1 MEAIEGVRRHAF
13 AAATVVT
20 GAIAAA
26 AIPGHPFG
34 LNWALVAV
42 LVAGTALFVAHPRLN
57 GFDVGFVVA
66 GVVLMTFF
74 LFRSAEWLLAL
85 DLIAAVGLGAAGF
98 GRSRRWL
105 EIAFAPV
112 RLLAHL
118 PRGIA
123 FALGPV
129 ARWAATS
136 VGPRRTSVVRGV
148 AVTTGLLMVF
158 GAFFTSADPAFA
170 SLTRQ
175 FLLPELDLGLL
186 PGRVLM
192 GLLTIATTGALVLLP
207 PRADVAG
214 APRRGGTRTGVSFKL
229 SPGEWMTALVMLDAL
244 FASFVLLQLTVL
256 FGGRTQ
262 VLETAGLTYA
272 EYARRGFFQLVAV
285 AFLTLAVIAA
295 AVRFGDTDEG
305 RQRSSM
311 KLLLGG
317 LCALTLVILAS
328 AMKRMNLY
336 EEVYGFTRLRLLV
349 DTTILWLGGMFGLL
363 LAAGWFWKA
372 AWVPRA
378 TVALTAAAV
387 LGLNVVNPDAT
398 IAERNIGRFE
408 QTGNLDADYL
418 SSLSVDAVPA
428 LMWLEEPIRSC
439 VLGRIASRPPVD
451 PSPWAFNVSRRRAL
465 GVLDSVSEPAA
476 PACPGLLG
484 L

>member
-1 MEAIEGVRRHAF
+1 MEQTRRHVF
-13 AAATVVT
+13 AASTAVT
-20 GAIAAA
+20 GAIAAT

-42 LVAGTALFVAHPRLN
+42 LVVGAALFLAHPGLDR
-57 GFDVGFVVA
+57 FDLGFVLT

-85 DLIAAVGLGAAGF
+85 DLIAAVGLGAVGF
-98 GRSRRWL
+98 GRSRGWFGL
-105 EIAFAPV
+105 AFAPL

-118 PRGIA
+118 PRGMA

-129 ARWAATS
+129 ARWVTTS
-136 VGPRRTSVVRGV
+136 VGPRRISLVRGV
-148 AVTTGLLMVF
+148 VLTAGLLVVF
-158 GAFFTSADPAFA
+158 GALFRSADPAFA

-175 FLLPELDLGLL
+175 FLLPELDLGLV

-192 GLLTIATTGALVLLP
+192 GLLTVATTGALVLLSAKP
-207 PRADVAG
+207 ANEKPTSADRVLV
-214 APRRGGTRTGVSFKL
+214 RSSFKL
-229 SPGEWMTALVMLDAL
+229 APGEWITTLVVLDAL

-272 EYARRGFFQLVAV
+272 QYARGGFFQLVAV
-285 AFLTLAVIAA
+285 AFLTLAVIAG

-305 RQRSSM
+305 RQRSWM

-349 DTTILWLGGMFGLL
+349 DTTILWLAAMFGLL
-363 LAAGWFWKA
+363 LAAGWLWKA
-372 AWVPRA
+372 AWLPRA
-378 TVALTAAAV
+378 TLALSAVAV
-387 LGLNVVNPDAT
+387 LGLNLVNPDAT
-398 IAERNIGRFE
+398 IAERNIARFE

-418 SSLSVDAVPA
+418 STMSVDAVPA
-428 LMWLEEPIRSC
+428 LMRLEEPERSC
-439 VLGRIASRPPVD
+439 VLGRVASRAPMD
-451 PSPWAFNVSRRRAL
+451 PSPWAFNVSRKHAL
-465 GVLDSVSEPAA
+465 DVLDSVSQASA
-476 PACPGLLG
+476 PSCPGLLG